1 MLYLSDSSL
10 FNFLP
15 KSYKV
20 DSFTNDEDEIYM
32 LAHDIVIGATKFAS
46 DITEIPFEDFDEERE
61 DAIEYVIGKIVEENK

>member
-20 DSFTNDEDEIYM
+20 DSFTNDEDEIYG

-61 DAIEYVIGKIVEENK
+61 DVIEFVIGKIVC